1 MWEVDGMNRGE
12 AWANREHALGRTSSS
27 LGEQKDK
34 GWVVSLV
41 CDYEVCGGV
50 VVTVTSLVNVGYWSM
65 EA

>member
-1 MWEVDGMNRGE
+1 MALETFEVDGMNRDE
-12 AWANREHALGRTSSS
+12 AWANREHALGRTR
-27 LGEQKDK
+27 QKNK